1 MRNIHTIRTNREPI
15 KGDILLRHIWK
26 NQPNECISWWR
37 YNETIDIENVK
48 QYTTLNG
55 SFRDMYQSFEV
66 RNLYITTKGS
76 FARDEY
82 ITDGT
87 EVIKA
92 TSKLVNAQGFAD
104 GRDWKKI
111 VLTTDP
117 DLIAEHIKS
126 AGDEFLEWF
135 VKNPSCEKVKVE
147 TFEVEDYVGFAG
159 HTGYPTFHNEY
170 KIIIPKEE
178 PKTAWVGVLHDKLNE
193 YHPAEYELKEIYQ
206 GEGCLPNFPNEELCQ
221 IWCDSNYKEVPK
233 EEQKQHLIDMMK
245 SDEELG
251 LYEEPKKE
259 NCCTPVGQ
267 IKRYVDCVG
276 CDRKPKQV
284 WEQII
289 ETCGGKDDFMEA
301 TGIKPKKETLEEA
314 VAKKLY
320 PLNDGFQVMDIDIS
334 EELQLAFLN
343 GAKWQQENIP
353 ICIYAENIYC
363 HIENGVVIVEKNDKS
378 VISYSD
384 EEVLDILREF
394 YKVSSKKDFP
404 LTNTIPLWFEQFKRN
419 KMKETLEDFCTRELS
434 NFNDNVRNTQFD
446 LGFRTGAII
455 GLRFPKERSY
465 NE

>member
-117 DLIAEHIKS
+117 DLIAEHVKS

-178 PKTAWVGVLHDKLNE
+178 PKTAWVGVLHDKLNG

-233 EEQKQHLIDMMK
+233 EEQKQHLIDMMRN
-245 SDEELG
+245 DEELG

-259 NCCTPVGQ
+259 
-267 IKRYVDCVG
+267 
-276 CDRKPKQV
+276 
-284 WEQII
+284 
-289 ETCGGKDDFMEA
+289 
-301 TGIKPKKETLEEA
+301 TLEDFCIKFIERHFEDEKTYNKSSVITA
-314 VAKKLY
+314 MKA
-320 PLNDGFQVMDIDIS
+320 S
-334 EELQLAFLN
+334 
-343 GAKWQQENIP
+343 AKWQQER
-353 ICIYAENIYC
+353 
-363 HIENGVVIVEKNDKS
+363 
-378 VISYSD
+378 SYSK
-384 EEVLDILREF
+384 EEVYNLMDKRETF
-394 YKVSSKKDFP
+394 WVRYK
-404 LTNTIPLWFEQFKRN
+404 NTYSQNYISLKELFEQFK
-419 KMKETLEDFCTRELS
+419 KK
-434 NFNDNVRNTQFD
+434 
-446 LGFRTGAII
+446 
-455 GLRFPKERSY
+455 
-465 NE
+465 